1 MSNASETEEN
11 FYIVAIG
18 ASAGGIQALQ
28 IFFANLP
35 NLPNAAFIVI
45 LHQPP
50 DTGHQ
55 LAEILQRQTP
65 LPVNVIED
73 GIAIDKNHLYIQPPH
88 TYLKI
93 RDHRLYLSN
102 FPTEGLPHPITHFFQ
117 SLALEYNERAIAIIL
132 SGSGSDGAEGLK
144 NISRAGGIALVQCP
158 DSAQFQGMPTSAI
171 PSGLVDEILSP
182 VELAEVVYDII
193 HLGGHERI
201 YPQAP
206 TIVTTE
212 QLGQILSILAKKQQT
227 DFSLYKTTTLN
238 RRIGHRFAL
247 SRVGSIESYIRF
259 LTKNNEEQQKLCQ
272 DILIGATR
280 FFRDPQ
286 AWKIIVDDIL
296 PELINK
302 LTAED
307 QLRIW
312 VSSCATGEE
321 AYTMAILVDEAIRNS
336 EKAINYKIFA
346 TDLDDQALET
356 ASNGIY
362 PEAIANDISTERLER
377 YFTYN
382 NGCFRVK
389 RSLREMLIFAP
400 HDLTNNPGFSRMSLV
415 TCRNVLIYMQLPLQQ
430 RVLQLLHFSL
440 KPQGVLFL
448 GDTES
453 LGDLSGEFITINPQW
468 KIFSKRRDIRLSLAQ
483 SVTRPPAIVRTS
495 MSSMLPNQS
504 NQPPFE
510 LVLAEIF
517 QHSFESRPITC
528 VLVNGNNRLINV
540 FYNSAELLEI
550 RLGSA
555 DLDIT
560 KIVHSDLKL
569 PLATSLHRAKRN
581 KEPVIYSGIKIT
593 RNNQSETVRLKIG
606 YQPDIENWENS
617 LLVFLE
623 VENPE
628 NKQPSQLPVNRYEIE
643 SEAAQRIVELEQ
655 ELQQTRENLQ
665 AVVEELET
673 FNEEQ
678 QATNEELLASN
689 EELQSTNEELQSA
702 NEELYTVNAEYQ
714 LKIEQ
719 LTQLTDDVDNLLRS
733 TNLGVL
739 FLDLDLKIRRF
750 TPAAT
755 AAINIKPTDIN
766 RSLFDFTN
774 NLDCPNLM
782 ELLRQVLSSEEPI
795 EREVTLMTT
804 GEHLLMRMNCYLR
817 EDGSCD
823 GVVITFVNINDLKR
837 IQERLE
843 HTNNLLENLYESS
856 PVGLFLVDSEFR
868 FMRVNAVLAEINN
881 LPVEEHLGKTVSE
894 VVPELADQL
903 MPIYRQ
909 VLETGEAVRN
919 LEIEGKKPDEP
930 ETEGCWLATYYP
942 VEREN
947 GQRALGGIIVDVTT
961 QKQAQKEL
969 EDSRNLVEQ
978 ITESSPG
985 IIFIFDLESE
995 TISYVN
1001 HCVLELLGYHP
1012 DEVKNLG
1019 IDFFNNI
1026 VHPEDLERVK
1036 GHYQEL
1042 ENIPE
1047 NLDDRQLIELEYRMR
1062 HKDGSWCWFLSRE
1075 VVFRR
1080 TETGKPKDVLG
1091 INTDIT
1097 ARKEAQFEL
1106 EQLNQS
1112 LEERVRDR
1120 TKELE
1125 EAKQKAE
1132 TANNAKSQF
1141 VSRVTHE
1148 LRSPL
1153 NIILGF
1159 AQLLERCQNLD
1170 SQQKQQINLI
1180 FNNGQQLLQL
1190 INELLDLGKVEA
1202 NRMELNVEW
1211 FDLYHLIDGLEE
1223 MFKLEMQN
1231 KGLEFWVDLNS
1242 QVPQQIHTD
1251 PTKLRQILINLISN
1265 AIKFTDAGQ
1274 IRLRVN
1280 VDSTLSSQNEDQSLK
1295 LRFEVEDTGRG
1306 IPPQEL
1312 DRLFEPFVQGKSG
1325 RNSQQGTGLGLA
1337 ISRYFVQMMGG
1348 EIGVDSTV
1356 GSGTK
1361 VHFSIVGNSPVKQS
1375 ALPPQQRQE
1384 IIGLA
1389 ADQPQYKILVVDDIA
1404 DSRQLLRLILESL
1417 GFEMIEAANG
1427 LEAIAQFEQHE
1438 PQLILMDI
1446 RMPILNG
1453 LQAMQRLKAT
1463 PKGEETVMIA
1473 VLASALEESQQEML
1487 NRCCDEIIFKP
1498 IKEDVLLEKIGE
1510 CLGVRYIYRSLEST
1524 ELETNNSEQRDD
1536 NALLEELDQMS
1547 NEWRSQL
1554 YEAAISCNLYR
1565 ILQLLEEIPVE
1576 LVQLK
1581 QVLSKLAL
1589 NYRFDAITQFINC
1602 DDSES

>member
-1 MSNASETEEN
+1 MSNPNPSDQQEN

-28 IFFANLP
+28 AFFANLP
-35 NLPNAAFIVI
+35 QNPNAAFIVI

-50 DTGHQ
+50 DTGHR
-55 LAEILQRQTP
+55 LAEILQRQTS
-65 LPVNVIED
+65 LPVNVIENES
-73 GIAIDKNHLYIQPPH
+73 AIDKNNIYVQPPH
-88 TYLKI
+88 TYLNI
-93 RDHRLYLSN
+93 RDHCLYLTD
-102 FPTEGLPHPITHFFQ
+102 FPTEGVRHPITHFFQ
-117 SLALEYNERAIAIIL
+117 SLAVEYNERVIAIVL
-132 SGSGSDGAEGLK
+132 SGSGSDGSEGLK
-144 NISRAGGIALVQCP
+144 NVSRAGGIALVQCP

-193 HLGGHERI
+193 HLGGERI
-201 YPQAP
+201 YSQAP
-206 TIVTTE
+206 NIVTTE
-212 QLGQILSILAKKQQT
+212 QLGLILNILTKKQQT
-227 DFSLYKTTTLN
+227 DFSQYKTTTLN

-247 SRVGSIESYIRF
+247 SRMGTIESYIRF
-259 LTKNNEEQQKLCQ
+259 LGKNNEEQQKLCQ

-286 AWKIIVDDIL
+286 AWKIIANEVL

-307 QLRIW
+307 QLRVW
-312 VSSCATGEE
+312 VSACATGEE
-321 AYTMAILVDEAIRNS
+321 AYTIAILVDEAIRNS

-377 YFTYN
+377 YFTYH

-415 TCRNVLIYMQLPLQQ
+415 TCRNVLIYMQPQLQQ

-453 LGDLSGEFITINPQW
+453 LGELSGEFAVINPQW
-468 KIFSKRRDIRLSLAQ
+468 KIFSKRRDIKLSLTQ
-483 SVTRPPAIVRTS
+483 SVTRQPAIVRTS
-495 MSSMLPNQS
+495 MSSILPNPS
-504 NQPPFE
+504 NLPQFE
-510 LVLAEIF
+510 LLLADIF
-517 QHSFESRPITC
+517 KQSFESRLISC
-528 VLVNGNNRLINV
+528 VLVNRDNRLINV

-550 RLGSA
+550 RLGEA

-560 KIVHSDLKL
+560 KIIHSDLKL

-581 KEPVIYSGIKIT
+581 KEPVMYNGIKIS

-606 YQPDIENWENS
+606 YQPDIDNLEDYFIV
-617 LLVFLE
+617 LLE

-628 NKQPSQLPVNRYEIE
+628 NQPPVSVQSTRYEIE
-643 SEAAQRIVELEQ
+643 SEAAQRIVALEN

-719 LTQLTDDVDNLLRS
+719 LTQLTDDEDNLLRS

-739 FLDLDLKIRRF
+739 FLDLNLNIRRF

-755 AAINIKPTDIN
+755 QAINIRPSDVN

-774 NLDCPNLM
+774 NLDCPNLL
-782 ELLRQVLSSEEPI
+782 EVLRQVLATEEAQ
-795 EREVTLMTT
+795 EKEVTLSTT
-804 GEHLLMRMNCYLR
+804 GEQLLMRMNCYLR
-817 EDGSCD
+817 EENSCD
-823 GVVITFVNINDLKR
+823 GIVITFVNINQIKKV
-837 IQERLE
+837 QQRLE
-843 HTNNLLENLYESS
+843 NTNNLLENLNLSS
-856 PVGLFLVDSEFR
+856 PVGLFIVDSNLQFL
-868 FMRVNAVLAEINN
+868 RVNPRLAEMNN
-881 LPVEEHLGKTVSE
+881 RSVEDYLGKRLSE
-894 VVPELADQL
+894 VIPQLADEQL
-903 MPIYRQ
+903 MPVYQ
-909 VLETGEAVRN
+909 HVLGTGEPVRN
-919 LEIEGKKPDEP
+919 IEVQGRESTDPQ
-930 ETEGCWLATYYP
+930 TQSYWLVTYYS
-942 VEREN
+942 VEWDHGE
-947 GQRALGGIIVDVTT
+947 QAIGGIIVD
-961 QKQAQKEL
+961 
-969 EDSRNLVEQ
+969 
-978 ITESSPG
+978 
-985 IIFIFDLESE
+985 
-995 TISYVN
+995 
-1001 HCVLELLGYHP
+1001 
-1012 DEVKNLG
+1012 
-1019 IDFFNNI
+1019 
-1026 VHPEDLERVK
+1026 
-1036 GHYQEL
+1036 
-1042 ENIPE
+1042 
-1047 NLDDRQLIELEYRMR
+1047 
-1062 HKDGSWCWFLSRE
+1062 
-1075 VVFRR
+1075 
-1080 TETGKPKDVLG
+1080 
-1091 INTDIT
+1091 IT
-1097 ARKEAQFEL
+1097 ARKQAEL
-1106 EQLNQS
+1106 ALDQLNQS
-1112 LEERVRDR
+1112 LEERVRHR
-1120 TKELE
+1120 TQELE

-1141 VSRVTHE
+1141 LSRVTHE

-1159 AQLLERCQNLD
+1159 TQLLERCDNLD
-1170 SQQKQQINLI
+1170 SQQQQQVNLI
-1180 FNNGQQLLQL
+1180 FNNGQQLLKL

-1211 FDLYHLIDGLEE
+1211 FDLYCLMDELQE
-1223 MFKLEMQN
+1223 MFKLEIQR
-1231 KGLEFWVDLNS
+1231 KGLEFRVNLDS
-1242 QVPQQIHTD
+1242 QVPQQIQTD
-1251 PTKLRQILINLISN
+1251 KTKLRQVLINLITN
-1265 AIKFTDAGQ
+1265 AIKFTDVGQ
-1274 IRLRVN
+1274 ICLRVN
-1280 VDSTLSSQNEDQSLK
+1280 VDSTLSNQNEDQSLK

-1306 IPPQEL
+1306 IPPEEL

-1337 ISRYFVQMMGG
+1337 ICRYFVEMMGG
-1348 EIGVDSTV
+1348 EIGVNSTL
-1356 GSGTK
+1356 GAGTRI
-1361 VHFSIVGNSPVKQS
+1361 HFSIVSNSPVKRS
-1375 ALPPQQRQE
+1375 ATLPQLRQE

-1389 ADQPQYKILVVDDIA
+1389 ADEPQYTILVVDDRA
-1404 DSRQLLRLILESL
+1404 DSRQLLILILESV
-1417 GFEMIEAANG
+1417 GFEIIEATNG
-1427 LEAIAQFEQHE
+1427 LEAITQFEQHE

-1453 LQAMQRLKAT
+1453 LEAIEQIKAT
-1463 PKGEETVMIA
+1463 PKGEGTVMIA
-1473 VLASALEESQQEML
+1473 ILTSALDDSQQERL

-1498 IKEDVLLEKIGE
+1498 IKEDVILDKIAE
-1510 CLGVRYIYRSLEST
+1510 CLGVRYVYRSLEST
-1524 ELETNNSEQRDD
+1524 EFEADYGEERDD

-1554 YEAAISCNLYR
+1554 YEAALTCNLYR
-1565 ILQLLEEIPVE
+1565 ILQLLEEIPE
-1576 LVQLK
+1576 EQVQLK

-1589 NYRFDAITQFINC
+1589 DDQFHGITQFINS
-1602 DDSES
+1602 DYSET